1 MINILLVV
9 RAVQRRHIEANGAF
23 CVPLKR
29 LPAPTARISQFNT
42 SHKNCCRP
50 WPLCTSWGRF
60 FSFFGGGMNVTKL
73 HKCGNLEK
81 PPHTAIVSMLVLP
94 TWGIWAGVCWGVVLN
109 VSKLCVNLPLRPFS
123 LHCLFRLPPSPLPV
137 SI

>member
-1 MINILLVV
+1 
-9 RAVQRRHIEANGAF
+9 
-23 CVPLKR
+23 
-29 LPAPTARISQFNT
+29 
-42 SHKNCCRP
+42 
-50 WPLCTSWGRF
+50 
-60 FSFFGGGMNVTKL
+60 MNVTKL

-123 LHCLFRLPPSPLPV
+123 LHCLFRLPPSPPSRQYLKTFSHKHQLTQKQLKEQYFGKQSINIAGMQILPTPH
-137 SI
+137 SGKHCRAKWQRWGTIQYASFCG